1 MMLMSNSC
9 GSPMERS
16 IFLLCACLF
25 LGGCAR
31 PPVELEVSGPTMGTS
46 YSLKIVAPP
55 ARVDAAAVQ
64 TVIDEVLAR
73 IDRSMSIYRSDSEI
87 SRFNA
92 SHSTE
97 WFEVSEDLASVVQA
111 ALQFSEDSGGAFDVT
126 VAPLVTAWGFGAV
139 QRTPRSLPDPA
150 ALDALRASTGYE
162 KLQVRM
168 QPPALRKAAAEVQID
183 LNAIAPGYA
192 VDLLGE
198 RLSSLGIGR
207 YMINIGG
214 EVRVR
219 GRNAQGARWKIAVER
234 PVDGEAVPY
243 ALIELSDLAVTTSGE
258 YRRYYQIDGRRYSHT
273 LDPRTGRPVEHSL
286 ASVAV
291 IGPTSMYTDG
301 WATALNVLGT
311 QAGYDLAMQRDI
323 AAMFIEW
330 HDGRLRWQATPG
342 FEAHLSGSDVD
353 E

>member
-1 MMLMSNSC
+1 
-9 GSPMERS
+9 
-16 IFLLCACLF
+16 
-25 LGGCAR
+25 
-31 PPVELEVSGPTMGTS
+31 MGTS
-46 YSLKIVAPP
+46 YSIKIVAPP
-55 ARVDAAAVQ
+55 ADVDTAAVQ
-64 TVIDEVLAR
+64 TVIDDVLAR
-73 IDRSMSIYRSDSEI
+73 IDRSMSAYRGDSEI

-97 WFEVSEDLASVVQA
+97 WFEVSEDLANVVQA

-126 VAPLVTAWGFGAV
+126 VAPLVAAWGFGTAE
-139 QRTPRSLPDPA
+139 RTPQSLPEPA

-168 QPPALRKAAAEVQID
+168 RPPALRKTLAEVQID

-192 VDLLGE
+192 VDQLGG
-198 RLSSLGIGR
+198 RFSSLGIKR

-214 EVRVR
+214 EIRVQ
-219 GRNAQGARWKIAVER
+219 GSNAQGAVWKIAVER
-234 PVDGEAVPY
+234 PVDGETIPY
-243 ALIELSDLAVTTSGE
+243 AIIGLSNLAITVSGE
-258 YRRYYQIDGRRYSHT
+258 YRRYYEIDGRRYSHT

-301 WATALNVLGT
+301 WATALNVLGA

-323 AAMFIEW
+323 AAMFIERR
-330 HDGRLRWQATPG
+330 DGRLRWRATPD
-342 FEAHLSGSDVD
+342 FEARLNWPDID